1 MDETFIDLDTK
12 WIEEFESLDEKYL
25 PFYSEDI
32 ASIKFTHIY
41 VNKDSEVEKL
51 KKDSLLLKEPNYISR
66 EEIIGI
72 LKRNSKLA
80 DKSYS
85 VLSILKYNIDIDPSE
100 IQHFLKNSQDKN
112 IFLKSLTNIDAIPLE
127 KSISMFQDL
136 NEIIIIFYE
145 KPTPKPNK
153 SGATP
158 SASNSTK
165 RIYLN
170 TIKGN
175 KRKTYRKTA

>member
-1 MDETFIDLDTK
+1 
-12 WIEEFESLDEKYL
+12 
-25 PFYSEDI
+25 
-32 ASIKFTHIY
+32 
-41 VNKDSEVEKL
+41 
-51 KKDSLLLKEPNYISR
+51 
-66 EEIIGI
+66 
-72 LKRNSKLA
+72 
-80 DKSYS
+80 
-85 VLSILKYNIDIDPSE
+85 LSILKYNIDIDPSE

-145 KPTPKPNK
+145 KPTPNPNK

>member
-12 WIEEFESLDEKYL
+12 WIEEFDSLDEKYL

-32 ASIKFTHIY
+32 TSIKFTHIY

-51 KKDSLLLKEPNYISR
+51 KKDSLLLKQPNYISR

-72 LKRNSKLA
+72 LKSNSKVA

-100 IQHFLKNSQDKN
+100 IQYFLKNSQDKN

-145 KPTPKPNK
+145 KPKPTPDK
-153 SGATP
+153 SGTT
-158 SASNSTK
+158 SSGSNLTK
-165 RIYLN
+165 RIYIN